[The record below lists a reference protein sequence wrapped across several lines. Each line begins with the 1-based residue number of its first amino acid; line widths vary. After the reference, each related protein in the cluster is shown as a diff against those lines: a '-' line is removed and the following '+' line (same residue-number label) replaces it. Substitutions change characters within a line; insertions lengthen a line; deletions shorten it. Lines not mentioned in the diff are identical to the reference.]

1 MSVTLTAMSF
11 LSVFHPLDASLLC
24 LAIYTL
30 NASEGNIQVIIP
42 CVFNEVNLCSLVLNF
57 FFFFQK
63 KGFGKVLRGIDSW
76 FFCFLGNAGMLGS
89 F

>member
-57 FFFFQK
+57 YFFFSEER
-63 KGFGKVLRGIDSW
+63 VWESVER
-76 FFCFLGNAGMLGS
+76 NR
-89 F
+89 